1 MPQMNAWSKWKGKI
15 IGGLIGLLLR
25 RPVFIIIGIVIGHL
39 YDKGAFSGKRTS
51 DVPPPGNAETPY
63 AVLDVDESADMEA
76 IDAAYRRRMSEYH
89 PDKVANAA
97 PEIKELAE
105 RRARDINAAYE
116 EIRKRRQHL

>member
-1 MPQMNAWSKWKGKI
+1 MNSLSQWKGKI
-15 IGGLIGLLLR
+15 IGGLIGLLFR

-39 YDKGAFSGKRTS
+39 YDSDAFSGKRKS
-51 DVPPPGNAETPY
+51 DVPPSGNTENPY

-116 EIRKRRQHL
+116 EIRKRRQQP

>member
-1 MPQMNAWSKWKGKI
+1 MNSMSQWKGKI

-25 RPVFIIIGIVIGHL
+25 RPIFIILGLVIGHL
-39 YDKGAFSGKRTS
+39 YDSGAFSGKRRS
-51 DVPPPGNAETPY
+51 ETPLAKDAADPY

-116 EIRKRRQHL
+116 EIRKRRQHP

>member
-1 MPQMNAWSKWKGKI
+1 MSKYIGKI
-15 IGGLIGLLLR
+15 IGVTLGLIIGKFKACPLIMIGL
-25 RPVFIIIGIVIGHL
+25 VIGQL
-39 YDKGAFSGKRTS
+39 FDSGFFSRKSNPSGTPS
-51 DVPPPGNAETPY
+51 NSNELDPY
-63 AVLDVDESADMEA
+63 AVLDVDESADMDA

-116 EIRKRRQHL
+116 EIRKRRQQP

>member
-1 MPQMNAWSKWKGKI
+1 MNALSKWKGKI

-39 YDKGAFSGKRTS
+39 YDSGAFSGKRKPDS
-51 DVPPPGNAETPY
+51 PSPDAGMDPY
-63 AVLDVDESADMEA
+63 AVLDIYESAAMDA

-105 RRARDINAAYE
+105 RRARDINTAYE
-116 EIRKRRQHL
+116 EIRKRRQQP

>member
-1 MPQMNAWSKWKGKI
+1 MKALSQWKGKI

-25 RPVFIIIGIVIGHL
+25 RPVFILLGVVIGHL
-39 YDKGAFSGKRTS
+39 YDKGAFSGKRKPDTLPTG
-51 DVPPPGNAETPY
+51 DTADPY
-63 AVLDVDESADMEA
+63 IVLDVAEGADMEA

-116 EIRKRRQHL
+116 EIRKRRQQP

>member
-1 MPQMNAWSKWKGKI
+1 MNAWSKWKGKI

-25 RPVFIIIGIVIGHL
+25 RPIFIILGLVIGHL
-39 YDKGAFSGKRTS
+39 YDSGAFSGKRKS
-51 DVPPPGNAETPY
+51 DVPPSGNAENPY

-116 EIRKRRQHL
+116 EIRKRRQHP

>member
-1 MPQMNAWSKWKGKI
+1 MNSLSQWKGKI

-39 YDKGAFSGKRTS
+39 YDKGTFSGKRKP
-51 DVPPPGNAETPY
+51 DIPPTDHAADPY
-63 AVLDVDESADMEA
+63 AVLDIAESADMDA

-116 EIRKRRQHL
+116 EIRKRRQQP

>member
-1 MPQMNAWSKWKGKI
+1 MPQMNSLSQWKGKI

-39 YDKGAFSGKRTS
+39 YDKGAFSGKRKP
-51 DVPPPGNAETPY
+51 DIPPTDHAADPY
-63 AVLDVDESADMEA
+63 AVLDVDESADMDA

-116 EIRKRRQHL
+116 EIRKRRQQP

>member
-1 MPQMNAWSKWKGKI
+1 
-15 IGGLIGLLLR
+15 
-25 RPVFIIIGIVIGHL
+25 
-39 YDKGAFSGKRTS
+39 
-51 DVPPPGNAETPY
+51 
-63 AVLDVDESADMEA
+63 VLDVDESADMEA

>member
-1 MPQMNAWSKWKGKI
+1 MNALSQWKGKI

-25 RPVFIIIGIVIGHL
+25 RPVFIIVGIVIGHL
-39 YDKGAFSGKRTS
+39 YDSGAFSGKRRS
-51 DVPPPGNAETPY
+51 DAPTAGSGSDPY

-116 EIRKRRQHL
+116 EIRKRRQHP

>member
-1 MPQMNAWSKWKGKI
+1 
-15 IGGLIGLLLR
+15 
-25 RPVFIIIGIVIGHL
+25 
-39 YDKGAFSGKRTS
+39 
-51 DVPPPGNAETPY
+51 
-63 AVLDVDESADMEA
+63 MEA

>member
-1 MPQMNAWSKWKGKI
+1 MNALSQWKGKI

-25 RPVFIIIGIVIGHL
+25 RPVFIILGVVIGHL
-39 YDKGAFSGKRTS
+39 YDKGVFSGKRKPEAGP
-51 DVPPPGNAETPY
+51 DADAVNPY
-63 AVLDVDESADMEA
+63 AVLDVAENADMDA

-97 PEIKELAE
+97 PEIQELAE

-116 EIRKRRQHL
+116 EIRRRRQQP